1 MFLNLL
7 VRSLLLNLLVRSR
20 IVSFWWPAVAKR
32 LDSIGVK
39 RCRCY
44 IMYICGI
51 HGKQVTLMFILMCW
65 SILKLEANG
74 SETWLKSLRDFDF
87 FSDCVYKHW
96 MLPRPWSQKS
106 CHIKT
111 KRSLVLASQRKRR
124 MAGKCSKAC
133 PRQPAQP
140 SVSITCT
147 TRYQWKPQEKS
158 VALYQRRFCTTWSKH
173 WLVLLLVVLMWISCL
188 LVISPK
194 FIVMKLMQPSA
205 NVSLC
210 SPSFWNT
217 SIGFLKIYARSFS
230 QCYPFSGSPPSVWS
244 QWHEIDAA

>member
-1 MFLNLL
+1 M
-7 VRSLLLNLLVRSR
+7 RPLLLNLLVRSR

-96 MLPRPWSQKS
+96 MLPRPWSQKIMS
-106 CHIKT
+106 HKDETVTSVGFSKKAQNGREMQQSMSTSTSSTISFHHLHYTVPVKT
-111 KRSLVLASQRKRR
+111 P
-124 MAGKCSKAC
+124 GKKCGT
-133 PRQPAQP
+133 
-140 SVSITCT
+140 V
-147 TRYQWKPQEKS
+147 
-158 VALYQRRFCTTWSKH
+158 
-173 WLVLLLVVLMWISCL
+173 
-188 LVISPK
+188 PK
-194 FIVMKLMQPSA
+194 EILHDMK
-205 NVSLC
+205 
-210 SPSFWNT
+210 
-217 SIGFLKIYARSFS
+217 
-230 QCYPFSGSPPSVWS
+230 
-244 QWHEIDAA
+244 